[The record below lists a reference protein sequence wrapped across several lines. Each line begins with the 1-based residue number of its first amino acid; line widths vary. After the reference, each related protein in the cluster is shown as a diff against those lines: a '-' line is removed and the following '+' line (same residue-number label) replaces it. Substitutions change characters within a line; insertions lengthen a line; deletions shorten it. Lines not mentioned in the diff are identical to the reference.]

1 VIGRAV
7 LVLGICALT
16 GCGEPVLLDLFAPQP
31 TLQVPRLDAA
41 IAVVDAGKRIADT
54 LKSGDDG
61 TSDDDGTSRHDGG
74 LIDARL
80 SNELSDGAVGSSSLI
95 LRYDFSGDGT
105 ELVDRVGNASAR
117 VLGGARL
124 DDSGELALDG
134 VDDYVDLPNGTL
146 AALESAT
153 VVAWITWGGGVCWQ
167 RVFDFGHND
176 MGEDKQGSAV
186 TSLFVT
192 LSTCPEGRLAGM
204 AELPSGHFVVEAA
217 TAIEPSSTRQV
228 ALSFD
233 AARSLLTLYL
243 DGVRVAETSA
253 GFALAQ
259 LGDVNAWLGRSQWVQ
274 DYFARVRYDEFRIYD
289 RALSRT
295 EVRALFQRGADRP

>member
-1 VIGRAV
+1 M
-7 LVLGICALT
+7 
-16 GCGEPVLLDLFAPQP
+16 LDLFAPQP
-31 TLQVPRLDAA
+31 TLQVPRADAT
-41 IAVVDAGKRIADT
+41 IAVVDAGTRIADT
-54 LKSGDDG
+54 TKSGDDS
-61 TSDDDGTSRHDGG
+61 TSDDDDDYGTSRDDGG

-80 SNELSDGAVGSSSLI
+80 SNELSDGAVRSSSLI

-146 AALESAT
+146 ASLESAT

-176 MGEDKQGSAV
+176 MGEDKQGSSV

-204 AELPSGHFVVEAA
+204 AELPTGHFVAA
-217 TAIEPSSTRQV
+217 ADTTIEPSSLGSRAEDPRASTTRQV

-274 DYFARVRYDEFRIYD
+274 DYFARVSYDEFRIYD

-295 EVRALFQRGADRP
+295 EVRELFQRGADRP